1 MAEWFKAHAW
11 KVCVLLKVPRVRIPV
26 SPPLINKNYLALKF
40 NYLVTLKVGLI
51 RGGKNMNG
59 RYVLEKNELN
69 KTEYLISL
77 GMGSERNNLLKE

>member
-51 RGGKNMNG
+51 RGGKYMNG

>member
-26 SPPLINKNYLALKF
+26 SPPLIIKNYFALKF
-40 NYLVTLKVGLI
+40 NYLVTLKAGLI
-51 RGGKNMNG
+51 RSGKNMND